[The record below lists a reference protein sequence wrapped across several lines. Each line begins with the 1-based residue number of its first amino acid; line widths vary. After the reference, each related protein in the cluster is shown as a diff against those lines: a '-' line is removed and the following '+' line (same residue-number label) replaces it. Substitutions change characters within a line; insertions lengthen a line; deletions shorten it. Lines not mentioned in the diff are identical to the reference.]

1 MAKKKIDAS
10 TEEKII
16 EAARKVFTEKGYAA
30 TRTRDIAEEAGLNL
44 ALLNYYFRSK
54 EKLFSL
60 IMAEKIGQLF
70 GVIAPIV
77 NDDKTSLQEKIELI
91 VPAYLNVL
99 LQNPGLPLFVLSEI
113 RNNPEHFSNR
123 VQAGKI
129 LTQSVLVKQLLEK
142 QPNVNPL
149 QFILNLL
156 GMCIFPFVTKPVF
169 EASGL
174 LNKTSFNQLI
184 EERKTLIVKWVNL
197 MLDN

>member
-60 IMAEKIGQLF
+60 VMAEKIGQLF

-129 LTQSVLVKQLLEK
+129 LTQSILVKQLLEK

-174 LNKTSFNQLI
+174 LNNASFNQLI

>member
-1 MAKKKIDAS
+1 MTKKKIDAS

-16 EAARKVFTEKGYAA
+16 EAARKVFTAKGYAA

-54 EKLFSL
+54 EKLFAL
-60 IMAEKIGQLF
+60 VMAEKVGQLF
-70 GVIAPIV
+70 GIIGPIV
-77 NDDKTSLQEKIELI
+77 NGEKTSLEEKIELI
-91 VPAYLNVL
+91 VPAYLEVL

-129 LTQSVLVKQLLEK
+129 LSESILVKQLLER
-142 QPNVNPL
+142 QPDINPL
-149 QFILNLL
+149 HFIINLL

-169 EASGL
+169 LASGIV
-174 LNKTSFNQLI
+174 NESSFTQLI
-184 EERKTLIVKWVNL
+184 EQRKTLIVKWVKQ
-197 MLDN
+197 MLEA

>member
-1 MAKKKIDAS
+1 MAKKNLDAS

-16 EAARKVFTEKGYAA
+16 EAARKVFTQKGYAA

-54 EKLFSL
+54 EKLFGL
-60 IMAEKIGQLF
+60 VMAEKVAQLF

-77 NDDKTSLQEKIELI
+77 NNEKTSLDEKIELI
-91 VPAYLNVL
+91 VPAYLSVL

-123 VQAGKI
+123 VQAGK
-129 LTQSVLVKQLLEK
+129 LLSQSHLVKQLLEK
-142 QPNVNPL
+142 QPNINPIH
-149 QFILNLL
+149 FIINLM
-156 GMCIFPFVTKPVF
+156 GMCIFPFITKPVF

-174 LNKTSFNQLI
+174 INENSFTQLI
-184 EERKTLIVKWVNL
+184 EERKTLIVKWIKE
-197 MLDN
+197 MLDS

>member
-60 IMAEKIGQLF
+60 VMAEKIGQLF

-113 RNNPEHFSNR
+113 RNNPENFSNR

-129 LTQSVLVKQLLEK
+129 LTQSILVKQLLEK

-174 LNKTSFNQLI
+174 LNNASFNQLI

>member
-60 IMAEKIGQLF
+60 VMAEKIGQLF

-174 LNKTSFNQLI
+174 LNKASFNQLI